1 MPSCKKDTEEEIRIE
16 APQMDNGPITV
27 KKTKLRKLKIARQ
40 HLPQSYE
47 YDPYVSCLA
56 GLYSCRWERYEQKRI
71 KPGQCCCGIGEC
83 AFFALLLFAF
93 FLWFI
98 FTYMWGQ
105 LKNDYNAFDRYNFAN
120 YGFWFHWSILLL
132 VLAALILSYLLFLLI
147 LAVCMMTE
155 SQQLYLHWIHKM
167 VTVFVL
173 GLAATAY
180 VVLSAMWPEQWSTLG
195 LSFQVTAPYLH
206 MGAIIAMILVA
217 WPLALHFFQMK
228 NKVLQVLILGSYLA
242 VLLFFYFIPLGLK
255 SPCIREKGTLGP
267 KPALIGHRGAPM
279 VAPENTKMSFRK
291 ASEYGAYGFEAD
303 VTISYDGV
311 PFLMHDKTLRRT
323 TDIDSVSPEAV
334 NRDAATFPWSFLKNL
349 NAGNWFFEKRPFFEM
364 PYLSLQDQ
372 IEAKNQ
378 SIYKF
383 SDFLDFADQENKYV
397 IFDLYRPPRFHPYR
411 HNWIKRAL
419 EVILNESRIR
429 PDLVLWLPE
438 LGRSYIQSVAPG
450 FQQTTSDPGPI
461 EELRKRNIV
470 RLNLNYR
477 TMGNVNIRE
486 YAEANITTN
495 LWVVSEPW
503 LFSLAWCYGA
513 HSVTTNDIHNLRN
526 MHQPSFFMTPQEYRS
541 LWIITDVLSFL
552 FISLF
557 FLIHWWRE
565 LGPPCCEVESSE
577 SLESGTYNRFE
588 TELNKMSIVT

>member
-1 MPSCKKDTEEEIRIE
+1 MRPKLLIAIKGEGWTKGPVKKCPAAKKDTEVFLQEEFQIE

-27 KKTKLRKLKIARQ
+27 KKAKLRKLKIARQ

-132 VLAALILSYLLFLLI
+132 VLAALILSYLLFLL
-147 LAVCMMTE
+147 VR
-155 SQQLYLHWIHKM
+155 M

-180 VVLSAMWPEQWSTLG
+180 VVLSAMWPEQWSTLS
-195 LSFQVTAPYLH
+195 LSFQV
-206 MGAIIAMILVA
+206 MRI
-217 WPLALHFFQMK
+217 F
-228 NKVLQVLILGSYLA
+228 QVLILGSYLS

-279 VAPENTKMSFRK
+279 VFVKCLH
-291 ASEYGAYGFEAD
+291 G
-303 VTISYDGV
+303 SYDGV

-323 TDIDSVSPEAV
+323 TDIESVSPEVV
-334 NRDAATFPWSFLKNL
+334 NRDAAIFPWSFLKNL

-411 HNWIKRAL
+411 NNWIKRAL

-565 LGPPCCEVESSE
+565 LGPPCCEVESTE